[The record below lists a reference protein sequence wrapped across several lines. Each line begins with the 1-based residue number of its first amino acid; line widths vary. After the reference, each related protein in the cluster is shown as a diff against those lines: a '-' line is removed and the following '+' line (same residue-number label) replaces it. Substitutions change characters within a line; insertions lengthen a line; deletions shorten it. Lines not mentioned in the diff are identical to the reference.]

1 MVVGEVRFIL
11 DLDIRSE
18 EARCHWAEFTKLTT
32 FKIRNLLLGTGKMLH
47 MVVFIYLLSCFF
59 KSNYMCGVQEYV
71 DRRVDGE
78 FRMVLVKESPCV
90 RRYIS
95 HPYLL

>member
-1 MVVGEVRFIL
+1 M
-11 DLDIRSE
+11 DLNIYFE
-18 EARCHWAEFTKLTT
+18 EAGSHWAEFMKPMT
-32 FKIRNLLLGTGKMLH
+32 FEIRNLLLGTGKMLH

-71 DRRVDGE
+71 DRRVNGE

-95 HPYLL
+95 HPHLL